1 MLVPRAKPKLG
12 EDSQHS
18 PVKRL
23 GISQPVG
30 VAEQQG
36 QVVEVL
42 RPIATSGLWDL
53 SSSGTE
59 NLGKDFP
66 SLPAKP
72 AASIQASSS
81 DNSPGR
87 RNGRSSPRATNSGSV
102 KA

>member
-42 RPIATSGLWDL
+42 RPIATSGLCR
-53 SSSGTE
+53 GF
-59 NLGKDFP
+59 LGQRRGARR
-66 SLPAKP
+66 LEGILRVV
-72 AASIQASSS
+72 AAAVS
-81 DNSPGR
+81 
-87 RNGRSSPRATNSGSV
+87 
-102 KA
+102 